1 MSRGRGRGIT
11 RRWSGPRRRY
21 NSLAAGRRACAAAA
35 AQRHYVIPRMK
46 IAITIIVVL
55 VGVAVVAVIVAKR
68 RTSTAQLTPTETKIR
83 DLVREAYAGN
93 IVSERIELSG
103 SDAVLVAELQNEK
116 L

>member
-1 MSRGRGRGIT
+1 
-11 RRWSGPRRRY
+11 
-21 NSLAAGRRACAAAA
+21 
-35 AQRHYVIPRMK
+35 MK

-55 VGVAVVAVIVAKR
+55 VALALVAVIVTKR

-93 IVSERIELSG
+93 IVSERIERNG

-116 L
+116 LKELKINLSSLARKHEQEGLSLPVIKMGLRFD